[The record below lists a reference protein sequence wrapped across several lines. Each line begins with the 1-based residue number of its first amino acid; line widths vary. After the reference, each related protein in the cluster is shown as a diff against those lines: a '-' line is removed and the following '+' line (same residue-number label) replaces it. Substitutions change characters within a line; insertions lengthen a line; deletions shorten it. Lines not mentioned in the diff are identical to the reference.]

1 MKKNGKYVSCHCCGE
16 RFYVPKY
23 RVEAAK
29 YCSRKCFAK
38 AVLSSP
44 EIQKKISHPYG
55 KDHPNWKGGKTKR
68 KDGYILISVKGERF
82 FEHRYVME
90 KYLDR
95 KLKTNEVIHHINRD
109 RADNRLENLEL
120 LSRSEHTRKYHSG
133 FFN

>member
-1 MKKNGKYVSCHCCGE
+1 
-16 RFYVPKY
+16 
-23 RVEAAK
+23 
-29 YCSRKCFAK
+29 
-38 AVLSSP
+38 
-44 EIQKKISHPYG
+44 
-55 KDHPNWKGGKTKR
+55 
-68 KDGYILISVKGERF
+68 
-82 FEHRYVME
+82 ME